1 MFHDESR
8 NIARRSSSQV
18 PSIQATTGPG
28 IHEQALIRAAAAAP
42 VKLTDFVLY
51 QPLDDVGVSFF
62 MSTYVGDDP
71 AVSQL
76 YYLPKL
82 FAQSGSS
89 NPALRQSIT
98 AAGLAGYAKTAR
110 RTEAK
115 DAATKLYVSAI
126 RSINNAI
133 SDPKLVLQDATLM
146 SIVMAAMFEVLVVPR
161 LSDMRNANKHLNGA
175 VAVALHMLKQKKMTD
190 ITYKLITTSMQS
202 IIINSWIS
210 HVPLPA
216 NFMELKRQLGGRPTP
231 QSIHSDFLNI
241 VMELVEFREALQ
253 AQTLKDPTD
262 IIERALAVD
271 AIFDDFAE
279 TMPPQGHYESFR
291 ILQQDVEQLAYNGY
305 YHGKPHCPI
314 STTSANNF
322 NSLYSALHR
331 SSLEQCSFFAFTLTS
346 SHSQELSNSP
356 VVIGHAKP
364 CPMEV
369 SKGRL
374 RVEDH
379 RVCNRGDRI
388 GAATCGLSGAA

>member
-1 MFHDESR
+1 
-8 NIARRSSSQV
+8 V
-18 PSIQATTGPG
+18 PNVQATTGPH

-51 QPLDDVGVSFF
+51 QPLDDLGVSFF

-110 RTEAK
+110 RNEAK

-126 RSINNAI
+126 RSINTAI
-133 SDPKLVLQDATLM
+133 SDPKLVVQDSTLM

-161 LSDMRNANKHLNGA
+161 LSDMRNANKHLDGA
-175 VAVALHMLKQKKMTD
+175 VAVALHMLKQKKTTD
-190 ITYKLITTSMQS
+190 ITYKLITTSMHS

-216 NFMELKRQLGGRPTP
+216 NFMELKRQLNGKPTP
-231 QSIHSDFLNI
+231 HSIHSDFLDI

-262 IIERALAVD
+262 IIEQALAVD
-271 AIFDDFAE
+271 AIFENFAE

-291 ILQQDVEQLAYNGY
+291 ILRQDVEQLAYNGY
-305 YHGKPHCPI
+305 YHGNWH
-314 STTSANNF
+314 
-322 NSLYSALHR
+322 SL
-331 SSLEQCSFFAFTLTS
+331 
-346 SHSQELSNSP
+346 
-356 VVIGHAKP
+356 V
-364 CPMEV
+364 
-369 SKGRL
+369 
-374 RVEDH
+374 
-379 RVCNRGDRI
+379 
-388 GAATCGLSGAA
+388 